1 MTSIWQPSGSGKNSG
16 EIPASM
22 AASISSRVK
31 KGLKKLSFSGKRQQT
46 SQEKH
51 RLLGT
56 SCGILLAGFAI
67 KCPIFNYTTGP
78 PEIPEKHH
86 ILLILNLFLVMF
98 RLSQNCH
105 TSKPH
110 LKRSE

>member
-1 MTSIWQPSGSGKNSG
+1 MV
-16 EIPASM
+16 AL
-22 AASISSRVK
+22 ISSRVK

-56 SCGILLAGFAI
+56 IWGILLAELAI

-78 PEIPEKHH
+78 PEIPEKHR
-86 ILLILNLFLVMF
+86 IILILNIKASSIQPTL
-98 RLSQNCH
+98 Q
-105 TSKPH
+105 
-110 LKRSE
+110 